1 MGTCIGHQQC
11 PQCHSEGKDNS
22 GDNLA
27 IYDDNS
33 KYCFSCGYSEK
44 GESNL
49 GVKEKK
55 LISSE
60 KELEKLLSK
69 KLSKEEIDNI
79 VKETSSDPKGWRGL
93 HDRYLKGLGIRFK
106 HDENG
111 NPCEMLTPT
120 TTTLNGKTEFVGFK
134 SRKFPKDFS
143 SPKGYVGNL
152 SDLIGYHKFKNSK
165 RTLII
170 VEGEC
175 FTKDTQVLTSRGW
188 INFGSITDDDVV
200 AQVNDDMTASF
211 VKPLSFIEKSYDGKL
226 VLNKTAKTE
235 SLTTENHN
243 MVYINHK
250 GDVVKK
256 LAKENVST
264 LFKIPTSVQL
274 DGSSINLNNDQISL
288 ILAICADSKID
299 IRDNGDKYLH
309 FAFIKERKIKR
320 LREVLTRLNITF
332 TSYTNTYKS
341 GKTYTTF
348 NFTAPSWVSGKEI
361 PKEWVDASLSQ
372 KEFILDELLNWDG
385 NTAHTNRENFI
396 CEFSSKHYSECA
408 TVQAI
413 ASSTGRYSRIKKRE
427 NSLGVWYCVSYHKE
441 GRNTLASTQK
451 INKTFIDYKGMV
463 YCVTVPSGM
472 ILTRYNN
479 KVSVCGN
486 CDFASAYQMYQ
497 MDMESKG
504 KKYETPAVVSVVNG
518 ISSIVKVFKE
528 NDNNFKFYRQFER
541 VVIAVDN
548 DEVSNKIVEDFVE
561 NMPRETLYRATLR
574 YKDANEYLTRGA
586 TNEWVND
593 TYWNPTPCSVAS
605 IAGSNDWLSDAKEEL
620 TTPRLLLPP
629 FMQGVNSAT
638 RGGLPMGRYVI
649 FAGASSIGKTV
660 FVNSMIYDWII
671 QDTHRIGVVSLELSR
686 GQYYVEMLSRHIGV
700 NIDDIDD
707 NTERAVLLDDVDI
720 VDRGNELFM
729 REDGTSRFHVV
740 DDRDGSIAKIQELC
754 EELVLKHNIDVLILD
769 PISDLTQR
777 LDNQQQVVFNSWI
790 KSFIKKHNVLVVGIS
805 HVKKGDKNYDNGD
818 IPDEGDLIGSYSGAS
833 SAAAIFFLSRNKMS
847 NDLVERNTTLVT
859 TPKIR
864 WTGRTGTVDRVFFDH
879 TTRRLINYKDYMSG
893 DYVRTTEVIEPKKE
907 VVDF

>member
-11 PQCHSEGKDNS
+11 PQCHAEGKDNS

-44 GESNL
+44 GDSSL
-49 GVKEKK
+49 GLKEKK

-79 VKETSSDPKGWRGL
+79 VKETSYDPKGWRGL

-106 HDENG
+106 HDEKG

-170 VEGEC
+170 VEGE
-175 FTKDTQVLTSRGW
+175 V
-188 INFGSITDDDVV
+188 
-200 AQVNDDMTASF
+200 
-211 VKPLSFIEKSYDGKL
+211 
-226 VLNKTAKTE
+226 
-235 SLTTENHN
+235 
-243 MVYINHK
+243 
-250 GDVVKK
+250 
-256 LAKENVST
+256 
-264 LFKIPTSVQL
+264 
-274 DGSSINLNNDQISL
+274 
-288 ILAICADSKID
+288 
-299 IRDNGDKYLH
+299 
-309 FAFIKERKIKR
+309 
-320 LREVLTRLNITF
+320 
-332 TSYTNTYKS
+332 
-341 GKTYTTF
+341 
-348 NFTAPSWVSGKEI
+348 
-361 PKEWVDASLSQ
+361 
-372 KEFILDELLNWDG
+372 
-385 NTAHTNRENFI
+385 
-396 CEFSSKHYSECA
+396 
-408 TVQAI
+408 
-413 ASSTGRYSRIKKRE
+413 
-427 NSLGVWYCVSYHKE
+427 
-441 GRNTLASTQK
+441 
-451 INKTFIDYKGMV
+451 
-463 YCVTVPSGM
+463 
-472 ILTRYNN
+472 
-479 KVSVCGN
+479 
-486 CDFASAYQMYQ
+486 DFASAYQMYQ

-790 KSFIKKHNVLVVGIS
+790 KSFIKKHNVLIVGIS

-864 WTGRTGTVDRVFFDH
+864 WTGRTGTVDRIFFDH

-893 DYVRTTEVIEPKKE
+893 DYVRTTEVVEPKKE

>member
-1 MGTCIGHQQC
+1 MGNCIGHQQC
-11 PQCHSEGKDNS
+11 PQCQSEGRDTS

-27 IYDDNS
+27 VYDDNS
-33 KYCFSCGYSEK
+33 KYCFSCGYNEK
-44 GESNL
+44 GDSNL
-49 GVKEKK
+49 GLKEKK

-60 KELEKLLSK
+60 KELEKLLNK
-69 KLSKEEIDNI
+69 KLSKEEIDAI

-93 HDRYLKGLGIRFK
+93 QDRYLKGLGIRFK
-106 HDENG
+106 HDDSG

-152 SDLIGYHKFKNSK
+152 CDLIGYHKFKNNK
-165 RTLII
+165 RTLVL
-170 VEGEC
+170 VEGE
-175 FTKDTQVLTSRGW
+175 G
-188 INFGSITDDDVV
+188 
-200 AQVNDDMTASF
+200 
-211 VKPLSFIEKSYDGKL
+211 
-226 VLNKTAKTE
+226 
-235 SLTTENHN
+235 
-243 MVYINHK
+243 
-250 GDVVKK
+250 
-256 LAKENVST
+256 
-264 LFKIPTSVQL
+264 
-274 DGSSINLNNDQISL
+274 
-288 ILAICADSKID
+288 
-299 IRDNGDKYLH
+299 
-309 FAFIKERKIKR
+309 
-320 LREVLTRLNITF
+320 
-332 TSYTNTYKS
+332 
-341 GKTYTTF
+341 
-348 NFTAPSWVSGKEI
+348 
-361 PKEWVDASLSQ
+361 
-372 KEFILDELLNWDG
+372 
-385 NTAHTNRENFI
+385 
-396 CEFSSKHYSECA
+396 
-408 TVQAI
+408 
-413 ASSTGRYSRIKKRE
+413 
-427 NSLGVWYCVSYHKE
+427 
-441 GRNTLASTQK
+441 
-451 INKTFIDYKGMV
+451 
-463 YCVTVPSGM
+463 
-472 ILTRYNN
+472 
-479 KVSVCGN
+479 
-486 CDFASAYQMYQ
+486 DFASAYQMYQ
-497 MDMESKG
+497 MDMEAKG
-504 KKYETPAVVSVVNG
+504 KKYEVPAVVSVVNG
-518 ISSIVKVFKE
+518 ISSLIKLFKE
-528 NDNNFKFYRQFER
+528 NDNNFKFFKQFER

-548 DEVSNKIVEDFVE
+548 DEVSNKIVAEFIE
-561 NMPRETLYRATLR
+561 QMPRETLYRATLR
-574 YKDANEYLTRGA
+574 YKDANDYLTRGA
-586 TNEWVND
+586 INEWVND

-605 IAGSNDWLSDAKEEL
+605 IAGSNDWLSDAKKEL

-629 FMQGVNSAT
+629 FMQGVNAAT

-707 NTERAVLLDDVDI
+707 NNERAVLLDNVDV

-790 KSFIKKHNVLVVGIS
+790 KSFIKKHNVLIVGIS

-864 WTGRTGTVDRVFFDH
+864 WTGRTGVVDRVFFDH

-893 DYVRTTEVIEPKKE
+893 DYVRTTETEEKSEDNETKKE
-907 VVDF
+907 VIDF